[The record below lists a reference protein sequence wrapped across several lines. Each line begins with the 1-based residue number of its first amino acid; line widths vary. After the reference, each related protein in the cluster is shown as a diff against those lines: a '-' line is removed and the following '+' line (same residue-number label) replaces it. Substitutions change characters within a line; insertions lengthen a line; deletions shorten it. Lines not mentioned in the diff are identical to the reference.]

1 MTGPMAI
8 NLLKDK
14 LASTP
19 MGNYVAVARGR
30 DLVVIRVMGRG
41 NMLNAPALQEFA
53 EEQRKA
59 GYTHFLFDF
68 ERCAGLDSTFMGV
81 MVGMQSAGDSGTY
94 VATNVPALVKE
105 DQPKNSGSPDETAE
119 LQPMSPEEA
128 LAALAD
134 HGIGVRKKEPS
145 RPAIVSVVNAS
156 KDIQALLAM
165 LGVDKFVKM
174 RGTCD
179 VSKLETTILP
189 EKAISPLERQELIF
203 KAHEQLVEIDRRNE
217 AQFGDLLRSLAQEL
231 GKK

>member
-1 MTGPMAI
+1 MTGSMAT
-8 NLLKDK
+8 NFLKDK

-19 MGNYVAVARGR
+19 MSNYVAVARGR
-30 DLVVIRVMGRG
+30 DLVVIRVIGRG

-59 GYTHFLFDF
+59 GYTQFLFDF
-68 ERCAGLDSTFMGV
+68 ERCGGLDSTFMGV
-81 MVGMQSAGDSGTY
+81 MVGMQSAGDSGRY
-94 VATNVPALVKE
+94 AAVSVPALVKA
-105 DQPKNSGSPDETAE
+105 DQPKNTGSPDETAE
-119 LQPMSPEEA
+119 LMPMSPEEA
-128 LAALAD
+128 LAALANE
-134 HGIGVRKKEPS
+134 GIGYKRQPS
-145 RPAIVSVVNAS
+145 PPASVSVVNAS
-156 KDIQALLAM
+156 KEIQALLAM

-217 AQFGDLLRSLAQEL
+217 AHFGEFRRSLAEEL
-231 GKK
+231 GRK